1 MCYLINCFILFIRW
15 SVMNR
20 YKITLLI
27 LFLIILFSVNQVNA
41 YVNDFPLLGKTIYLD
56 AGHGGIGLIQNKL

>member
-1 MCYLINCFILFIRW
+1 
-15 SVMNR
+15 MNR

-56 AGHGGIGLIQNKL
+56 AGHGGIGLIQHKL